1 MYLYIP
7 FAYCSRI
14 SCTLLIFTW
23 YQSKPDP
30 LSWTLLFKKHKTT
43 VLLMLLSQE
52 TLANTKNALLE
63 ALKARGLTEINGD
76 PLPEESS
83 DIEFGVA
90 VDKND
95 LEKGWTQL
103 EADAPELGDAEE
115 APRRNAGKKSNGSI
129 SLQAANLRNGQS
141 LAFRFKK
148 HGGGDNIDID
158 QELEDPGW
166 DVVVPKF
173 DDEEEAEP

>member
-1 MYLYIP
+1 MP
-7 FAYCSRI
+7 
-14 SCTLLIFTW
+14 
-23 YQSKPDP
+23 P
-30 LSWTLLFKKHKTT
+30 
-43 VLLMLLSQE
+43 SQE
-52 TLANTKNALLE
+52 SIASTKNALLN

-76 PLPEESS
+76 PLPEEPL

-103 EADAPELGDAEE
+103 EADAPGLGDAEE
-115 APRRNAGKKSNGSI
+115 APRRNAGKKSNGSM
-129 SLQAANLRNGQS
+129 SLEAANLRNGQS

-148 HGGGDNIDID
+148 RGGGDSVDID